1 LAASAGANSR
11 RRPSRRSVQAKQSIG
26 ISDDLPRR
34 PVSNRLGGDYP
45 PRVPVSR
52 PSALLP
58 GFAGLGL
65 AGSVLA
71 AVAAPRALE
80 ERHAAWWYGQ
90 ISMSRGSATLL
101 VWAGM
106 VLLTIAWLA
115 LLRMGIDRRSG
126 LIVAGLWTLP
136 LALGPPLFSSDV
148 YSYLAQGAILHR
160 GHDPYTQPPA
170 ILAHLGDRHL
180 LDAVSRFW
188 RHTTAPYGPLFLEL
202 TGLISTVGASHLV
215 AGVLLCRAL
224 DLVGLVLLALWVPR
238 VAEALGADQ
247 ARASWLVLAS
257 PLMLLALVAPAH
269 NDLLMAGLL
278 VAGVG
283 CALRGRPT
291 LGVAL
296 CALAATIKL
305 PALVAVAFIV
315 VAWGRT
321 ESGAGRRVLVGQC
334 VAATVVVL
342 GLVTVAS
349 GVGLRW
355 LSSSVFSTPA
365 RVHLAITPATA
376 LGETASLILHG
387 AGIGV
392 SAHGLEGALGVV
404 ATVIAA
410 AVGLWLLWRAE
421 VPRVAA
427 LLGATL
433 LLAAICGPAAWP
445 WYLSWGIVLVA
456 ACPSPQ
462 RSLVL
467 VAVLVIGPFL
477 VKPDGIL
484 ALPITL
490 SPVMLGLYA
499 LGAVAAW
506 MRLRRREPEVGRS
519 MSSAPVRS

>member
-1 LAASAGANSR
+1 LLPGLIPVLFYLSPGAKGNR
-11 RRPSRRSVQAKQSIG
+11 RRADSGRV
-26 ISDDLPRR
+26 
-34 PVSNRLGGDYP
+34 GGDYP
-45 PRVPVSR
+45 PRVPVRHRSMT
-52 PSALLP
+52 LY

-65 AGSVLA
+65 AGSVLI

-80 ERHAAWWYGQ
+80 NRNTGWWYAQ
-90 ISMSRGSATLL
+90 ISVSRGTATLL

-115 LLRMGIDRRSG
+115 LLRTGIDRRAG

-160 GHDPYTQPPA
+160 GHDPYTQPPV
-170 ILAHLGDRHL
+170 ILAHLGDRRL
-180 LDAVSRFW
+180 LDAVSKFW

-202 TGLISTVGASHLV
+202 VGLISAVGATHIV

-224 DLVGLVLLALWVPR
+224 DLVGLVLLAIWVPR
-238 VAEALGADQ
+238 VAEALGGDE
-247 ARASWLVLAS
+247 ARAAWLVLAS
-257 PLMLLALVAPAH
+257 PLMLLGLVAPAH

-278 VAGVG
+278 AAGVG
-283 CALRGRPT
+283 YALRGRPV
-291 LGVAL
+291 LGVAV

-305 PALVAVAFIV
+305 PALVACAFIV

-321 ESGAGRRVLVGQC
+321 EGGTARRLLVSQC
-334 VAATVVVL
+334 LGVTVVVL
-342 GLVTVAS
+342 GVVTLAS

-376 LGETASLILHG
+376 LGETASLILHAVG
-387 AGIGV
+387 VGV

-404 ATVIAA
+404 ATVVAA
-410 AVGLWLLWRAE
+410 TVGLWLLWRAE
-421 VPRVAA
+421 VPRVSA

-445 WYLSWGIVLVA
+445 WYLSWGIVLLA

-462 RSLVL
+462 RSLLLAGVL
-467 VAVLVIGPFL
+467 VVGPFL
-477 VKPDGIL
+477 VRPDGIL

-490 SPVMLGLYA
+490 SPAVLALYL
-499 LGAVAAW
+499 LGAAAAW
-506 MRLRRREPEVGRS
+506 MRLRRGPPGAGRS
-519 MSSAPVRS
+519 MSASPAPAPARS

>member
-1 LAASAGANSR
+1 L
-11 RRPSRRSVQAKQSIG
+11 
-26 ISDDLPRR
+26 
-34 PVSNRLGGDYP
+34 VSLC
-45 PRVPVSR
+45 
-52 PSALLP
+52 

-71 AVAAPRALE
+71 ALAAPRALE
-80 ERHAAWWYGQ
+80 DRHAAWWYGQ
-90 ISMSRGSATLL
+90 LAVSRGSATVL

-115 LLRMGIDRRSG
+115 LLRTGIDRRAG

-136 LALGPPLFSSDV
+136 LAIGPPLFSSDV

-160 GHDPYTQPPA
+160 GHDPYTEPPV
-170 ILAHLGDRHL
+170 ILAHLGDRRL
-180 LDAVSRFW
+180 LDAVSKFW

-202 TGLISTVGASHLV
+202 VGLISAVGAAHIV

-224 DLVGLVLLALWVPR
+224 DLVGLVLLAIWVPR
-238 VAEALGADQ
+238 VAEALGANE
-247 ARASWLVLAS
+247 ARAAWLVIAS
-257 PLMLLALVAPAH
+257 PLVLLGLVAPAH

-278 VAGVG
+278 AAGVG
-283 CALRGRPT
+283 SALRGRPV
-291 LGVAL
+291 LGVAV

-305 PALVAVAFIV
+305 PALVGVAFII

-321 ESGAGRRVLVGQC
+321 ESGAARRVLVAQC
-334 VAATVVVL
+334 LAVTVVAL
-342 GLVTVAS
+342 GVVTLGS

-376 LGETASLILHG
+376 VGETVSLILHG
-387 AGIGV
+387 AGIEV

-404 ATVIAA
+404 ATVLAA

-421 VPRVAA
+421 VPRVSG

-456 ACPSPQ
+456 ACPLPQ
-462 RSLVL
+462 RSPVLAGVL
-467 VAVLVIGPFL
+467 VVGAFL

-490 SPVMLGLYA
+490 SPVVLGLYV
-499 LGAVAAW
+499 LGAVVAW
-506 MRLRRREPEVGRS
+506 KRLRGRTPGARRS
-519 MSSAPVRS
+519 ISSAPVRS